1 MEHMPMINIINISS
15 LQVTWH
21 KKMDGFSN
29 TCSLLGRLGPIFRGE
44 LAVSFREGIWVFP
57 KIGVPPK
64 SSILIGISIN
74 ESSILGYPYFWKH
87 LYPHFAVQSLD
98 STTTRW
104 KSNSVPVTWL
114 LLIIAEVGFGNVQRP
129 FRVGKA
135 GCLAVRNSVETFK
148 NGTLCMVKLAKK

>member
-1 MEHMPMINIINISS
+1 MI
-15 LQVTWH
+15 
-21 KKMDGFSN
+21 KKH
-29 TCSLLGRLGPIFRGE
+29 LLGGGFKYFLCSPQTLGKGFPFWPAYVSNGLVQPPNKRLVFHQI
-44 LAVSFREGIWVFP
+44 IQWVFP